1 MFGHGIRGGEIERRA
16 LVIMKTGLKDVRN
29 GERSMTKK
37 KKINKPKKY
46 YTVTMTFDQWVDINQ
61 ELQSKA
67 MFLGGVTKLS
77 RSERVLLIF
86 TNDIMFGSD
95 DARKETKH

>member
-1 MFGHGIRGGEIERRA
+1 M
-16 LVIMKTGLKDVRN
+16 GLTISEWILIVDGMTEKEVEMAN
-29 GERSMTKK
+29 QKTKK
-37 KKINKPKKY
+37 LNRPKKY

-67 MFLGGVTKLS
+67 MFLGGVTKLT

-86 TNDIMFGSD
+86 TNDIMFGSGN
-95 DARKETKH
+95 AKKETKH

>member
-1 MFGHGIRGGEIERRA
+1 
-16 LVIMKTGLKDVRN
+16 
-29 GERSMTKK
+29 
-37 KKINKPKKY
+37 
-46 YTVTMTFDQWVDINQ
+46 MTFDQWVDINQ